1 MALNGT
7 LRSFLQCY
15 TCVFQFWDQLDNYFL
30 REVPAFHLFHL
41 FLWQSSGP
49 GSVGTDG
56 ELGPETAGPIKMSPS
71 QEAGR
76 RWPLTSPLQ
85 GGTCPGGRNQTR

>member
-1 MALNGT
+1 MALNGP
-7 LRSFLQCY
+7 LLSFLQCY
-15 TCVFQFWDQLDNYFL
+15 TYVFQFWNQVDNYFL
-30 REVPAFHLFHL
+30 REVSAFHLFCL
-41 FLWQSSGP
+41 LLRQSSGP
-49 GSVGTDG
+49 GSVGTK
-56 ELGPETAGPIKMSPS
+56 LGPETAGPIKMSPS